1 MERSYITI
9 SDVAKCAG
17 VSVSTVSQV
26 INGKGR
32 ISEPTRKKIEA
43 AIKEL
48 DYIPSSMA
56 RTMRSSRS
64 YTVGFLVSDI
74 RNEFFANLTHA
85 VQNTLFASG
94 YSTLIGSFSNDLQQQ
109 DMLLRRLLA
118 EHIDGTIIVPQGPD
132 SEALESLL
140 HHGLPVIFVDR
151 PAAGV
156 QGVPLIASDPEQ
168 GLLEALIDI
177 RDHGHKK
184 VGFVS
189 GPSAISPV
197 FIERERVFRRFA
209 SALFGESNLYFA
221 NYDPY
226 GSRDVVREEISR
238 LYSQGVSALIF
249 ANSPLSLAGMGAM
262 HTLHLNVGID
272 ISIVSFDDV
281 EVFELITPRI
291 SSISQQVEQMGVNSA
306 RKILEMIENRSS
318 DDNLNHIDT
327 MYIARESVVDAPI
340 PVS

>member
-94 YSTLIGSFSNDLQQQ
+94 YSTLIG
-109 DMLLRRLLA
+109 
-118 EHIDGTIIVPQGPD
+118 
-132 SEALESLL
+132 
-140 HHGLPVIFVDR
+140 
-151 PAAGV
+151 
-156 QGVPLIASDPEQ
+156 
-168 GLLEALIDI
+168 
-177 RDHGHKK
+177 
-184 VGFVS
+184 
-189 GPSAISPV
+189 
-197 FIERERVFRRFA
+197 
-209 SALFGESNLYFA
+209 
-221 NYDPY
+221 
-226 GSRDVVREEISR
+226 
-238 LYSQGVSALIF
+238 
-249 ANSPLSLAGMGAM
+249 
-262 HTLHLNVGID
+262 
-272 ISIVSFDDV
+272 
-281 EVFELITPRI
+281 
-291 SSISQQVEQMGVNSA
+291 
-306 RKILEMIENRSS
+306 
-318 DDNLNHIDT
+318 
-327 MYIARESVVDAPI
+327 
-340 PVS
+340 